1 MALTQHYFTN
11 GSGRDTYI
19 SCDNGGF
26 RPGIGDLRNSN
37 SSNDLWAQF
46 RKNPPPRLRLPGIT
60 SESRRF
66 MASRQRQSCK
76 RLSTPKPVSPTAP
89 LSFFPNF
96 DDPEAKERE
105 FQRSLTFS
113 HSNAYKMRPPSV
125 NLPRSTAEHSRSFS
139 RTVPSTKK
147 QEIPQHL
154 LKAALGVQ

>member
-26 RPGIGDLRNSN
+26 RPGVGDLRNSN

-76 RLSTPKPVSPTAP
+76 RLATPKATSPTVP
-89 LSFFPNF
+89 VFPNF
-96 DDPEAKERE
+96 ADPQVQKEAY
-105 FQRSLTFS
+105 QRSSTFT
-113 HSNAYKMRPPSV
+113 HSIAYKMRPPSTQTLQQPPNRESKV
-125 NLPRSTAEHSRSFS
+125 SPN
-139 RTVPSTKK
+139 VKK
-147 QEIPQHL
+147 QPPFQD
-154 LKAALGVQ
+154 ALQATTAVGVHG